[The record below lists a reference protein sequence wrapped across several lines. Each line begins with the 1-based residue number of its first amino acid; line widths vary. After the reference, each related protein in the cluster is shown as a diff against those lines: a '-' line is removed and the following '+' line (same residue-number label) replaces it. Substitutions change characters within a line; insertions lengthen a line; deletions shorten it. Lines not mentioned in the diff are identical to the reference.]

1 MQRKCNFEQ
10 NRRRSA
16 HRVLPRLSSRGNLIC
31 TQDCRT
37 AVPLTLY
44 CPKSCFVNV
53 LVQSFGVT
61 EADCQILGSRS
72 PALPQYPM
80 YTIFLVT
87 AKPDFCLEEEGAVFF
102 FFEWWYHQEE
112 QWVWG
117 SLTLSYWSWWN
128 LNAWSFE
135 CSVWG
140 KDQLLPVPQKN
151 GSFTSRGVKN
161 TSSIFFIYHNLI

>member
-102 FFEWWYHQEE
+102 FLNGGIIKKNN
-112 QWVWG
+112 G
-117 SLTLSYWSWWN
+117 SGGASPLAIGAGGTWMPDP
-128 LNAWSFE
+128 LNARCE
-135 CSVWG
+135 E
-140 KDQLLPVPQKN
+140 K
-151 GSFTSRGVKN
+151 TSYFLCPKRMVV
-161 TSSIFFIYHNLI
+161 SHLVE

>member
-1 MQRKCNFEQ
+1 
-10 NRRRSA
+10 
-16 HRVLPRLSSRGNLIC
+16 LSSRGNLIC

-37 AVPLTLY
+37 AMPLTLY

-87 AKPDFCLEEEGAVFF
+87 AKPDFCLQEEGAFF
-102 FFEWWYHQEE
+102 
-112 QWVWG
+112 
-117 SLTLSYWSWWN
+117 
-128 LNAWSFE
+128 LN
-135 CSVWG
+135 G
-140 KDQLLPVPQKN
+140 GIIKKN
-151 GSFTSRGVKN
+151 NGAGGA
-161 TSSIFFIYHNLI
+161 